1 MTSVTGDSESQHHKI
16 PSLYGGGG
24 GEVKGAGSDIRTE
37 LEPSERSSLIM
48 KADKRPVSDTGLCNA
63 WAITWLAAWYIF
75 SGGNFGF
82 GQFVNQ

>member
-1 MTSVTGDSESQHHKI
+1 MASVTGDSESQHHKI

-24 GEVKGAGSDIRTE
+24 EVKGPGSDNNSE

-48 KADKRPVSDTGLCNA
+48 KAEKRPVSDTGLCNA

-75 SGGNFGF
+75 SGGHF
-82 GQFVNQ
+82 GQLVNQLS